1 MPLFKKLTMSYIPTE
16 PFNQLPDLPP
26 KADIET
32 KPILK
37 KVISA
42 SRALSELKGSI
53 TNLPNPFLF
62 IDTINLQEAQA
73 SSEIENIV
81 TTQDALFQASIAE
94 KKIKNQATKEV
105 IHYKDALWQAVNQI
119 NEKPILTTNLFIAI
133 VQIIKEN
140 QSGIRSL
147 PGTQLKNPKTDE
159 VIYTPPEGENIIRD
173 KLKALENFINIED
186 DIDPLIKLAL
196 IHYQFEA
203 IHPFYDGNGRTGRII
218 LLLYL
223 KISGLM
229 DLPALYLSKYILNN
243 KSEYYINLRNVTENG
258 DWETW
263 ILYILDMI
271 EVTAQSGRERIEK
284 IEALMKQ
291 MGEEIQKELPKVYS
305 KDLLE
310 ILFKLPYVKRNFLEK
325 AGLGNIKTSGNYLKS
340 LEEKGFLKSV
350 IVGKEKLYLNSTLM
364 EILKE
369 K

>member
-1 MPLFKKLTMSYIPTE
+1 MSYNPTK
-16 PFNQLPDLPP
+16 PFNNLSDLPP
-26 KADIET
+26 NVDIET
-32 KPILK
+32 KAILK

-53 TNLPNPFLF
+53 TNLPNPYLF

-81 TTQDALFQASIAE
+81 TTQDALFQASIAD
-94 KKIKNQATKEV
+94 KKIENEATKEV
-105 IHYKDALWQAVNQI
+105 IHYKDALWYAVEQI
-119 NEKPILTTNLFIAI
+119 KEKPILNTNLFISI
-133 VQIIKEN
+133 MQIIKEN

-173 KLKALENFINIED
+173 KLKTLEEFINIED
-186 DIDPLIKLAL
+186 DIDPLVKLAL

-229 DLPALYLSKYILNN
+229 DLPALYLSNYILKN
-243 KSEYYINLRNVTENG
+243 KNEYYINLRNITENG
-258 DWETW
+258 NWETW

-271 EVTAQSGRERIEK
+271 EVSAQNGRNRIEK
-284 IEALMKQ
+284 IEALMKK

-310 ILFKLPYVKRNFLEK
+310 ILFRLPYVKRNFLEK
-325 AGLGNIKTSGNYLKS
+325 AGLGNIKTSGNYLKN

-350 IVGKEKLYLNSTLM
+350 IVGKEKLYVNFTLM